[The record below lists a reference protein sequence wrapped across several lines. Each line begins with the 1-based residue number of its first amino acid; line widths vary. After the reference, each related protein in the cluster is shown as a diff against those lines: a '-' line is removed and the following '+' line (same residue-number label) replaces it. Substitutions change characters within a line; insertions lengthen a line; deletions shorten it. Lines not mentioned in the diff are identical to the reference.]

1 MPQLRNTPNIDA
13 DRRPMTRNKRKR
25 TARTDASSDTE
36 STPGEQPLA
45 RPDTPPNNRRRQVP
59 TTRRSGRNSA
69 IQTGTDAAEASAPAA
84 QEGSTLTKRK
94 RTSSADCLSD
104 TESTDCPSPIAHF
117 NTPLNKRP
125 RQVSAMRRGGRNS
138 DIQTK
143 SSVAEASVPVTTD
156 EGLQSKPA
164 HRTFRICLIPCSVTE
179 IQFRQWL
186 ESLNWK
192 TSDGDGQNKVLEL
205 SLTPYTTWQTA
216 TVTVLHTPQ
225 EFTRCVPGGNTEI
238 RAKFGEIESDV
249 VIDCDF
255 LGITPLYASSES
267 FVE

>member
-1 MPQLRNTPNIDA
+1 M
-13 DRRPMTRNKRKR
+13 
-25 TARTDASSDTE
+25 
-36 STPGEQPLA
+36 
-45 RPDTPPNNRRRQVP
+45 P
-59 TTRRSGRNSA
+59 TTRKSGRNSV

-94 RTSSADCLSD
+94 WTSSWTPSADC
-104 TESTDCPSPIAHF
+104 PSRIALF
-117 NTPLNKRP
+117 NTPLNKHP

-164 HRTFRICLIPCSVTE
+164 HRTFRICLIPCSVTK
-179 IQFRQWL
+179 IQLRQWL
-186 ESLNWK
+186 KSLNWK

-216 TVTVLHTPQ
+216 TVTVLLTPQ

-238 RAKFGEIESDV
+238 CAKFGEIESVV

-255 LGITPLYASSES
+255 LGMTPLYASSES
-267 FVE
+267 SVE